1 MDRLSE
7 VPGFQTEWTP
17 DEIKAQNFRGS
28 LFGFNKREV
37 RDFLRVVSKLWVRML
52 DHQKILGERV
62 VALEK
67 EVAGW
72 QLKEKELLEAKQ
84 NAALEAQ
91 SILDKSRAEAERMLY
106 ETEEKAGSIRKRTEG
121 WLEEVIAKVEE
132 TQRQKKNFLTA
143 FRSALD
149 SHYELIKTEEDEVE
163 PLTAKLSDVLRGTP
177 NESALN

>member
-52 DHQKILGERV
+52 DHQKILGERI

-72 QLKEKELLEAKQ
+72 QMREKELLEQKQ
-84 NAALEAQ
+84 NALLESQA
-91 SILDKSRAEAERMLY
+91 ILDRSRTEAEKMLA

-149 SHYELIKTEEDEVE
+149 SHYELIKTEEDEAE
-163 PLTAKLSDVLRGTP
+163 PLTAKLSDVLRGNPTG
-177 NESALN
+177 NSLN